1 MSHVWSFPWVA
12 GHRLALPGGS
22 TAVSSHSGIIIF
34 MAANPSPSRYDPS
47 CHESPKQLWHAPAR
61 AVKAGHRAMISAR
74 PWSRFAV
81 VAIGPLRRS
90 RAHLAVRSSRLA
102 PTPPAS
108 LRFLRARG
116 REPEQSVMAQLS
128 RRCRRPFYVTARYTA
143 L

>member
-1 MSHVWSFPWVA
+1 MGSI
-12 GHRLALPGGS
+12 ALPGER
-22 TAVSSHSGIIIF
+22 TAVSSHAGII
-34 MAANPSPSRYDPS
+34 MAANPSPSQYDPS
-47 CHESPKQLWHAPAR
+47 SHHESPKQLWHAPAR